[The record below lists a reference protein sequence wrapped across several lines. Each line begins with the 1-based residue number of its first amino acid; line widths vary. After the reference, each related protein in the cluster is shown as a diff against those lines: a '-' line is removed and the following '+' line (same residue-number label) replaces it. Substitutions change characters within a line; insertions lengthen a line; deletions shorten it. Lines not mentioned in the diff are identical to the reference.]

1 MNGLE
6 PPKEMINFL
15 SYQGN
20 ANQKDLTPIRMAKK
34 KTQETAD
41 AGGDA
46 EKEKHSTIV
55 GGIAS

>member
-1 MNGLE
+1 
-6 PPKEMINFL
+6 MINFL